1 MADTLKL
8 YSIPQDGFVNE
19 KEDIIIADS
28 SQ

>member
-1 MADTLKL
+1 MADALKL

-19 KEDIIIADS
+19 KEEIIIADL